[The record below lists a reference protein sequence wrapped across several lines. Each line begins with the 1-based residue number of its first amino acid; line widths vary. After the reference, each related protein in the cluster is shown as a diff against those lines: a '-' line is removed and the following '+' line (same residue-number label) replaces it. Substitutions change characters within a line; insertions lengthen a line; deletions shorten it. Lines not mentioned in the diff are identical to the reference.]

1 MGNSS
6 SEKKRTDGSVEQ
18 HVYEILKDLKSEM
31 VGVHQRIQRV
41 EAHLEDVFK
50 LYAASTITASSS
62 SVVTPTSS
70 PVWLGPRREQP
81 LKSSS
86 SRSNQQSQQQQPKIE
101 DRLTT
106 DRPRATS
113 PIEMADFGVPPFDL
127 IRETTSSC
135 VDENCPEIP
144 KPRMDRRPPELLP
157 RRSSVR
163 ISRTNKTKSSVERVL
178 PRKRTPLLSPSSDS
192 RLKPPDNS
200 EKVATNFPLTTDANE
215 PLIRKEPPEIRY
227 IDTEEDPLIRVSIP
241 MTEQTEFRSYEDLS
255 LRRLVSSQS
264 LTLQSS
270 SMQDNVFLLITQ
282 GSSERENN
290 ATAENESSIS

>member
-6 SEKKRTDGSVEQ
+6 SEKKRMDGSVEQ
-18 HVYEILKDLKSEM
+18 HVYEILKDLKSEI

-50 LYAASTITASSS
+50 LFAASTITASSS
-62 SVVTPTSS
+62 SVVTPASS
-70 PVWLGPRREQP
+70 PAWLGPRREHSS

-86 SRSNQQSQQQQPKIE
+86 SRSNQQQSQQPKSE
-101 DRLTT
+101 DWLTT
-106 DRPRATS
+106 DRTCAAS
-113 PIEMADFGVPPFDL
+113 PIEMAELGVPPFDR

-135 VDENCPEIP
+135 VDESCQEIP
-144 KPRMDRRPPELLP
+144 KPRPDCRPPPELFP

-163 ISRTNKTKSSVERVL
+163 ISRKNKTKSSGERAL
-178 PRKRTPLLSPSSDS
+178 PRKRTPLSPSSDD

-200 EKVATNFPLTTDANE
+200 EKVAINFPLTTDANE

-241 MTEQTEFRSYEDLS
+241 MTGQNESRSYEDLS
-255 LRRLVSSQS
+255 LFRLVSSQS
-264 LTLQSS
+264 LTLQSP
-270 SMQDNVFLLITQ
+270 SMQENVFLRITR
-282 GSSERENN
+282 GSSEHENN
-290 ATAENESSIS
+290 STIENESIS